1 MSEPRPPWSA
11 RRRRLL
17 LWLVVGAVLG
27 GLGAVGLPN
36 EFGVTAGFV
45 AALCA
50 FLLVAALVV
59 FITVPGPDTLGTLLR
74 TSPLAGAV
82 LVVAVLLVMANPAG
96 SLRWLWVVAAV
107 AAAGWTAFAVW
118 ETRRSGG

>member
-11 RRRRLL
+11 RRRKLL
-17 LWLVVGAVLG
+17 LWLAVGTVLG
-27 GLGAVGLPN
+27 GLGAVGLPD
-36 EFGVTAGFV
+36 EFGVTAGFL

-50 FLLVAALVV
+50 FLLVVSLVV

-74 TSPLAGAV
+74 TAPLAGAV

>member
-1 MSEPRPPWSA
+1 V
-11 RRRRLL
+11 
-17 LWLVVGAVLG
+17 WLAVGAVLG

>member
-1 MSEPRPPWSA
+1 VSEPRPPWSA
-11 RRRRLL
+11 RRRRVL
-17 LWLVVGAVLG
+17 LWLAVGAVLG

>member
-1 MSEPRPPWSA
+1 VSEPRPPWSA

-17 LWLVVGAVLG
+17 LWLAGGAVLG